1 MQKQTHD
8 YDNVFKTMKSRHKR
22 LFISVINDIF
32 DKNYSLDVRVDAL
45 PTEGYLIE
53 SETVDGS
60 REIEERISDF

>member
-1 MQKQTHD
+1 
-8 YDNVFKTMKSRHKR
+8 MKSRHKR